1 MRIRNIHVHNYRSIC
16 DLEMKCESLVVL
28 LGPNNH
34 GKSNVISAIEF
45 ALSSGTKPRL
55 SDLCAFCGD
64 EREFWVE
71 LTFSELSEQEQTT
84 FRRYLQAD
92 GSIRFRKT
100 AKFSGV
106 DAVEVAYNGY
116 IQEPDEWWLK
126 DDRIRDLATREEV
139 LRTPL
144 ANLVPETG
152 RLTNAHIRDAQQ
164 NYMQQHRDDLVFS
177 EALETSPFLG
187 QKNVAA
193 GVLPDFFLVP
203 AVKDLADETKVKNTT
218 AFGRLLNRAVREM
231 AERDPRFRELR
242 EGLEQLVSVLNRIE
256 GDGSGR
262 PQQLVTLENSLRT
275 ELGHWGVNVEIE
287 VIPPV
292 IEKIF
297 ELGTNLHLD
306 DGVRTLAEQ
315 KGHGLQ
321 RAVIFALV
329 RAWANALRTPPDEDG
344 GVAARASS
352 DSLIFAMEEPE
363 LFLHPHAQ
371 RRLARSI
378 RQISE
383 SQNHQVFITTHSTHF
398 LDLDNYRNICIANK
412 STAEV
417 GTKVRQ
423 CMQELFAG
431 EAAQERKHRFHIA
444 RWVNPDRGELFF
456 AKRVVFVEGET
467 EGTILPYLAEKM
479 GCFDEEISIVD
490 CGSKHNL
497 PLYVALAN
505 AFQIPYVVLHDEDPL
520 PEPIPED
527 WNEDKRRSKRKTF
540 ELNREISNVI
550 DPRFGRVEVLSPDFE
565 RASGVSRTQGEKKGK
580 PLAALDHFERTD
592 EIPEVIM
599 SIVNV
604 IYSPAV

>member
-1 MRIRNIHVHNYRSIC
+1 MRIKNLHVHNFRSIC
-16 DLEMKCESLVVL
+16 DLEMQCEKLVVL

-45 ALSSGTKPRL
+45 ALSSGTRPKQT
-55 SDLCAFCGD
+55 DLCTFCGE

-100 AKFSGV
+100 ARFSGA
-106 DAVEVAYNGY
+106 DAVEVSYNGY
-116 IQEPDEWWLK
+116 VQEPDEWWLK
-126 DDRIRDLATREEV
+126 DDRVRDLTTREEV
-139 LRTPL
+139 ARTPL
-144 ANLVPETG
+144 AALVPEAG
-152 RLTNAHIRDAQQ
+152 KLTQAHIRDAQQ
-164 NYMQQHRDDLVFS
+164 SYIQHNRDNLVFS
-177 EALETSPFLG
+177 ESLETNPFLG
-187 QKNVAA
+187 QKNVAS

-203 AVKDLADETKVKNTT
+203 AVKDLADETKIKNTT

-231 AERDPRFRELR
+231 AERDPRFRELK
-242 EGLEQLVSVLNRIE
+242 EGLEQLVNALNRIG
-256 GDGSGR
+256 GDGGGR
-262 PQQLVTLENSLRT
+262 PQQLVSLENSLRT

-329 RAWANALRTPPDEDG
+329 RAWASALRTPPEEEG

-383 SQNHQVFITTHSTHF
+383 SLNHQVFITTHSTHF
-398 LDLDNYRNICIANK
+398 LDLDNYKNICIANK
-412 STAEV
+412 TTAEA

-423 CMQELFAG
+423 CVRDLFQG
-431 EAAQERKHRFHIA
+431 ETAQDRKHRFHIA

-456 AKRVVFVEGET
+456 AKRVAFVEGET
-467 EGTILPYLAEKM
+467 EGTLLPYLAEKM
-479 GCFDEEISIVD
+479 DCFDEEISIVD

-505 AFQIPYVVLHDEDPL
+505 AFQIPYVVIHDEDPL
-520 PEPIPED
+520 PDPIPAD
-527 WNEDKRRSKRKTF
+527 WNEDKRRSKRRTF
-540 ELNREISNVI
+540 ELNQEISTAIN
-550 DPRFGRVEVLSPDFE
+550 PLFGRVEMLSPDFE
-565 RASGVSRTQGEKKGK
+565 RVSGVSRGQGEKKGK
-580 PLAALDHFERTD
+580 PLAALDHFEQTD
-592 EIPEVIM
+592 EIPEVVRGL
-599 SIVNV
+599 VNA
-604 IYSPAV
+604 IYNPMR